1 MAHNTDCFM
10 TYRSR
15 RSARDYV
22 NFESHSSSRVFSRV
36 YWNCH
41 QYQPLHQISNIQSF
55 KLLKLVIMRLKLVDW
70 IYSRRVPRIRT
81 FDPFLKML
89 KQFGKNEELTRRKKI
104 RRNQLIA
111 MTIEIL
117 WINRRQEN
125 RWKREINFNTFNF
138 RSTEFYIPVELSKS
152 GYFQGPLV
160 SNRSCPL
167 LNLEDMSPF

>member
-1 MAHNTDCFM
+1 MLHI
-10 TYRSR
+10 RSETITG
-15 RSARDYV
+15 DGV
-22 NFESHSSSRVFSRV
+22 NFKSHSSSRVSNQV

-41 QYQPLHQISNIQSF
+41 QYQPLHQISNIRSF
-55 KLLKLVIMRLKLVDW
+55 KLLKLVILRLKLVVW

-104 RRNQLIA
+104 RCNQLIA

-138 RSTEFYIPVELSKS
+138 HSAESHIVGVELSKS

-160 SNRSCPL
+160 SDRSCPL